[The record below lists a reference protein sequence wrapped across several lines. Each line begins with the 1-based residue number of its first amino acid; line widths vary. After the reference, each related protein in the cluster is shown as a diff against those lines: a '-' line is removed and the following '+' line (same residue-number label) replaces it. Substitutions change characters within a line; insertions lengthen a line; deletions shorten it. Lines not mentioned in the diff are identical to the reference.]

1 MKVNDIRELPA
12 TGNSA
17 GDRPSVGDLAGNGD
31 RGPGRALELITALS
45 MTIGRGR
52 AARAVADLARIGEGD
67 VVVDVGCGPGTAVRE
82 ARRRG
87 ATAIGVDPGAE
98 MLSLARWITAVRR
111 LDRVRFLD
119 GAAESLPL
127 PDGVATVVWALSSVH
142 HWRDRGVGVAEAR
155 RVLAPGG
162 RLLLAERLVAPGA
175 RGHAAH
181 GLALPHA
188 ESLARLVG
196 VAGFSDVRCE
206 TMELGRR
213 PLVIV
218 RGDCP
223 AGQSPSCSD
232 QRSAAGV
239 G

>member
-1 MKVNDIRELPA
+1 MKVNDIRELPSA
-12 TGNSA
+12 GNTG
-17 GDRPSVGDLAGNGD
+17 GDRPAVGDLAGNGD
-31 RGPGRALELITALS
+31 RRPCRALELITALS

-52 AARAVADLARIGEGD
+52 AARAVADLARIGECD

-87 ATAIGVDPGAE
+87 AMAIGVDPGAE

-142 HWRDRGVGVAEAR
+142 HWHDRSVGVAEAR

-162 RLLLAERLVAPGA
+162 RLLLAERLVATGA

-181 GLALPHA
+181 GLASPDA
-188 ESLARLVG
+188 ESLARLVDT
-196 VAGFSDVRCE
+196 AGFSDVRCE

-213 PLVIV
+213 RLVIV
-218 RGDCP
+218 RGDRP